1 MHQMALDTAPA
12 AAGDFRLSKPA
23 ELTIFALCVAQAVF
37 LAASF
42 ALGHWMVDT
51 EGHGVVADFVNVW
64 VAGRLVLEG
73 HPVAV
78 YDWTIHKAAEDAA
91 LGRGFDGYF
100 PWFYPP
106 PFLFVASVLALMPY
120 LTAFAVWVLVTFPAY
135 AFTIRAIVGHRLG
148 LLFALAFPAAT
159 SNAMVGQNGF
169 VTAALLGSSLLAMER
184 RPILS
189 GVLLGLLAY
198 KPHFGLLFPLVL
210 AVSGRWRV
218 FLAATATVAA
228 MAAVS
233 WLAFGAA
240 TCEAFVR
247 SLPLASQFMLR
258 DGYGD
263 FSKMHSA
270 LGLVRVLGG
279 GDALA
284 WALQMTLAGVSAI
297 VVCVLWRRKVAFDM
311 QAAALATAALLAT
324 PYLYVYDLVVLAIP
338 MAFLIRAARASGFL
352 RGEITWL
359 AAASLCILVFPAVHV
374 PIGLAAVLIVAM
386 LVTRRACFA
395 PDASTPTPALH
406 DRVAA

>member
-1 MHQMALDTAPA
+1 MALADTAPA
-12 AAGDFRLSKPA
+12 AAGDFRLGKAA
-23 ELTIFALCVAQAVF
+23 ELTLFALCVAQAVF

-42 ALGHWMVDT
+42 ALGHWMIDT
-51 EGHGVVADFVNVW
+51 DGHGVATDFVNVW
-64 VAGRLVLEG
+64 AAGGLVLEG
-73 HPVAV
+73 HPAAV

-91 LGRGFDGYF
+91 LGRGFDGYL

-106 PFLFVASVLALMPY
+106 PFLFVASLLALMPY
-120 LTAFAVWVLVTFPAY
+120 LTAFAVWMLVTFPAY
-135 AFTIRAIVGHRLG
+135 ALTIRAIIGHRLG
-148 LLFALAFPAAT
+148 VLLAFVFPAVT

-210 AVSGRWRV
+210 AVSGRWRT
-218 FLAATATVAA
+218 FFAAAATVAV
-228 MAAVS
+228 MAVVS
-233 WLAFGAA
+233 WFAFGTA

-247 SLPLASQFMLR
+247 SLPLASQAALR

-270 LGLVRVLGG
+270 LGLVRALGG
-279 GDALA
+279 GD
-284 WALQMTLAGVSAI
+284 TLAFVLQTTLTGVSAI
-297 VVCVLWRRKVAFDM
+297 VVCMMWRRKVAFDM

-352 RGEITWL
+352 RGEIVWL
-359 AAASLCILVFPAVHV
+359 AAASLCILLFPAVHA
-374 PIGLAAVLIVAM
+374 PIGLAAVLIVAA
-386 LVTRRACFA
+386 LVVRRSYFSPAK
-395 PDASTPTPALH
+395 TTLGPALQ
-406 DRVAA
+406 DSAVA